1 MTLNCLD
8 DLNNYK
14 STCAIDDVAIAKV
27 VPSVNLLTNQPE
39 QIHIE
44 KLRTGTSVASVTAL
58 GLVTESQ
65 APSKTASETGA
76 KGQKKHKNPV
86 FHTHLLMDLRP
97 QNKCPV

>member
-44 KLRTGTSVASVTAL
+44 KLRT
-58 GLVTESQ
+58 ESQ

>member
-27 VPSVNLLTNQPE
+27 VPSVNLLTKQPE

-65 APSKTASETGA
+65 APSKTARRTFFLSPRV
-76 KGQKKHKNPV
+76 KHHKNPV
-86 FHTHLLMDLRP
+86 FHTHLLLDL
-97 QNKCPV
+97 CPKK

>member
-27 VPSVNLLTNQPE
+27 VPSVNLLTKQPE

-65 APSKTASETGA
+65 APSKTASETGSGV
-76 KGQKKHKNPV
+76 KHHKNPV
-86 FHTHLLMDLRP
+86 FHTHLLLDLRP
-97 QNKCPV
+97 QK